1 MDQQKRN
8 IQQTRIFKCV
18 NDKGQLVITNQ
29 PYIKANIKSFL
40 VDQNPP
46 SYSMAMT
53 INNHRETWSLDRKD
67 MDALQRICKNR

>member
-1 MDQQKRN
+1 MRKQKRN

-40 VDQNPP
+40 VNQNSP

-67 MDALQRICKNR
+67 MDALQRISKNK